1 MQNLDILLADLK
13 IHIEHNYAF
22 MTKFCKKYTCEFDV
36 SDIAVESHN
45 ADVQKEFENA
55 DGVEIG
61 VCESLCIY
69 RAIAEQLPHF
79 DRFVF
84 HGAAVEYQNNAYVF
98 AAPSG
103 TGKTTHISLWKKH
116 LGDSLSVIN
125 GDKPIIKAAQND
137 FTVYGTPWA
146 GKEGLHNNIKA
157 PLKAICF
164 LKQGKQNKISC
175 LDKNE
180 ALTRILKQVYIPKNK
195 NALSQTLSLVGNIIE
210 NIPIYL
216 LECDISD
223 NAFETSFNVL
233 TK

>member
-13 IHIEHNYAF
+13 IHVEHDYDF
-22 MTKFCKKYTCEFDV
+22 MTKFCKKYLCEFSSPDITVV
-36 SDIAVESHN
+36 SSKAATI
-45 ADVQKEFENA
+45 KKFENA
-55 DGVEIG
+55 NGVEMG

-69 RAIAEQLPHF
+69 RSIAERLPF
-79 DRFVF
+79 FERFVF

-103 TGKTTHISLWKKH
+103 TGKTTHITLWKKY
-116 LGDSLSVIN
+116 LGDSLTVIN
-125 GDKPIIKAAQND
+125 GDKPIIKASNDD

-164 LKQGKQNKISC
+164 LKQATQNKIIS
-175 LDKNE
+175 LGKSE
-180 ALTRILKQVYIPKNK
+180 ALDRILKQTYIPKNK
-195 NALSQTLSLVGNIIE
+195 NALSETLKLIGNVIE
-210 NIPIYL
+210 NIPVYL
-216 LECDISD
+216 LECDISEL
-223 NAFETSFNVL
+223 AFKTAYDVL

>member
-69 RAIAEQLPHF
+69 RAIAEQLPRF

-84 HGAAVEYQNNAYVF
+84 HGAAVEYQNKAYVF

-164 LKQGKQNKISC
+164 LKQGKQNKILR
-175 LDKNE
+175 LDKSD
-180 ALTRILKQVYIPKNK
+180 ALTRILKQVYMPKNK
-195 NALSQTLSLVGNIIE
+195 NALSQTLSLISNIIE

>member
-69 RAIAEQLPHF
+69 RAIAEQLPRF

-125 GDKPIIKAAQND
+125 GDKPIIKASQND

-164 LKQGKQNKISC
+164 LKQGKQNKISL
-175 LDKNE
+175 LDKSE

-195 NALSQTLSLVGNIIE
+195 NALSQTLSIISNIIE

>member
-1 MQNLDILLADLK
+1 MQNLDILLANLK
-13 IHIEHNYAF
+13 IHIEHNYDF

-45 ADVQKEFENA
+45 ADVQKEFENV

-69 RAIAEQLPHF
+69 RAIAEQLPRF

-164 LKQGKQNKISC
+164 LKQGKQNKILR
-175 LDKNE
+175 LDKSD
-180 ALTRILKQVYIPKNK
+180 ALTRILKQVYMPKNK
-195 NALSQTLSLVGNIIE
+195 NALSQTLSLISNIIE

>member
-69 RAIAEQLPHF
+69 RAIAEQLPRF

-164 LKQGKQNKISC
+164 LKQGKQNKISR
-175 LDKNE
+175 LDKSD

-195 NALSQTLSLVGNIIE
+195 NALSQTLSLISNIIE